1 MIDFMRFL
9 EPFKRKKNAKICFRV
24 QEAVSSNLAAPTNLK
39 ILRTACRAVLF
50 FYAKVLKYKKESFV
64 KHWGLDINGKYIY
77 INDMFSEIIR

>member
-1 MIDFMRFL
+1 MQKSVSGTRGREFESRRPDQLKNL
-9 EPFKRKKNAKICFRV
+9 ENCL
-24 QEAVSSNLAAPTNLK
+24 QSGS
-39 ILRTACRAVLF
+39 F